1 MKRRN
6 FLHTIAAVPVITTV
20 NSRFPPVQST
30 GSGNV
35 GTINRLKLSLNAYSF
50 NKPLMD
56 GSMDLDDLIEFCAG
70 QGFFAVDITGYYFKG
85 YPEVPSD
92 EYIYQV
98 KRKALSLGMEISGTG
113 VRNDFT
119 YTDAAKREESILLVK
134 NWIDVAAKLGA
145 PVIRIFAG
153 NQEITGF
160 SWDQA
165 AEWIVR
171 DILTCVE
178 YGKKRGIVVAVKNHD
193 DFIKTADQALKIIQM
208 VNSEWFGLILDTG
221 SFRQGDPY
229 QEIARTVS
237 TAVNWQ
243 IKEEIYLEQNQQKV
257 DLIRLF
263 TIIKNSSYRGY
274 LPLETLGEG
283 DPFTKVTSF
292 MKEAKEALSSVDL
305 MIY

>member
-30 GSGNV
+30 GSGNF
-35 GTINRLKLSLNAYSF
+35 GNINRLKLSLNAYAF

-85 YPEVPSD
+85 YPKVPSD

-119 YTDAAKREESILLVK
+119 YTDTAKREESILLVK

-178 YGKKRGIVVAVKNHD
+178 YGKKRGIVVAVQNHD

-243 IKEEIYLEQNQQKV
+243 IKEEIYFEQNQQKV

-283 DPFTKVTSF
+283 DPFSKVTSF

-305 MIY
+305 RIY

>member
-6 FLHTIAAVPVITTV
+6 FLHTIAAVPVITAV
-20 NSRFPPVQST
+20 NGRFPPVQST

-56 GSMDLDDLIEFCAG
+56 GNMDLDDLIEFCAG

-98 KRKALSLGMEISGTG
+98 KRKALSLGIEISGTG

-119 YTDAAKREESILLVK
+119 YTDASKREEGITLVK

-165 AEWIVR
+165 AEWIIR

-178 YGKKRGIVVAVKNHD
+178 YGKKRGVVVAIQNHD

-243 IKEEIYLEQNQQKV
+243 IKEEIYAEQNQQKV

-292 MKEAKEALSSVDL
+292 MKEAKEALDKISQ
-305 MIY
+305 

>member
-6 FLHTIAAVPVITTV
+6 FLHNMAALPVFTV
-20 NSRFPPVQST
+20 VNNRFNPVQGQ
-30 GSGNV
+30 GSEKNGSN
-35 GTINRLKLSLNAYSF
+35 NRLKLSLNAYSF
-50 NKPLMD
+50 NKPLLE
-56 GSMDLDDLIEFCAG
+56 GSMDLDGLLEFCAG

-85 YPEVPSD
+85 YPEIPPD
-92 EYIYQV
+92 EYLYQI
-98 KRKALSLGMEISGTG
+98 KRKALSLGIEISGTG

-119 YTDAAKREESILLVK
+119 YTDKAKREESLTLVS

-153 NQEITGF
+153 NQEIKGYT
-160 SWDQA
+160 WDQA
-165 AEWIVR
+165 AEWITR
-171 DILTCVE
+171 DIITCVE
-178 YGKKRGIVVAVKNHD
+178 YGKKRGVVVAVQNHD

-229 QEIARTVS
+229 EEIANSVN

-243 IKEEIYLEQNQQKV
+243 IKEEIFFAQKPQKV

-263 TIIKNSSYRGY
+263 TIIKDSSYRGY

-283 DPFTKVTSF
+283 DPFAKVSAF
-292 MKEAKEALSSVDL
+292 MKQAKAALDKVL
-305 MIY
+305 Q

>member
-6 FLHTIAAVPVITTV
+6 FLHNMAALPVFAVV
-20 NSRFPPVQST
+20 NNRFNPVQGQ
-30 GSGNV
+30 GSENSV
-35 GTINRLKLSLNAYSF
+35 SNNQLKLSLNAYSF
-50 NKPLMD
+50 NKPLLE
-56 GSMDLDDLIEFCAG
+56 GSMDLDGLLEFCAG

-85 YPEVPSD
+85 YPEIPPD
-92 EYIYQV
+92 EYLYQV
-98 KRKALSLGMEISGTG
+98 KRKALSLGIEISGTG

-119 YTDAAKREESILLVK
+119 YTDKAKREESLTLVK

-153 NQEITGF
+153 NQEIKGYT
-160 SWDQA
+160 WDQA
-165 AEWIVR
+165 AEWITR
-171 DILTCVE
+171 DIITCVE
-178 YGKKRGIVVAVKNHD
+178 YGKKHGVVVAVQNHD

-229 QEIARTVS
+229 QEIARSVN

-243 IKEEIYLEQNQQKV
+243 IKEEVYFEQNPRNV
-257 DLIRLF
+257 DLTRLF
-263 TIIKNSSYRGY
+263 TIIKNSTYRGY

-283 DPFTKVTSF
+283 DPFAKVSAF
-292 MKEAKEALSSVDL
+292 MKQAKEALSSVDL